1 MELLNKDIKRQ
12 INILKQNI
20 RSDCNKHI
28 IKREH
33 YTRKNGE
40 WKPKQKFETEQ
51 EALSFIKK
59 HKMYKYTAYICKVC
73 GKWHIGIKN
82 INKIYEKYY
91 RLY

>member
-1 MELLNKDIKRQ
+1 LINKP
-12 INILKQNI
+12 

-33 YTRKNGE
+33 YSKKNGE

-51 EALSFIKK
+51 DALSFIKK

-73 GKWHIGIKN
+73 GKWHIGIK
-82 INKIYEKYY
+82 KYNN
-91 RLY
+91 LTNEVT